1 LKEQQ
6 RQILHDLNAAY
17 TEVDRA
23 LETMKT
29 NFNARVA
36 AFDELQP
43 KRKRVEE
50 GQDQV
55 FFLLDAQSRTA
66 TAESAVHRAVAD
78 YNQALLNYTYVSGD
92 LLAQYNIRLTEGPWD
107 DYAYDNAHEKAQRQ
121 KNRPLSG
128 GLRDLPAVSK
138 GAHLQR

>member
-1 LKEQQ
+1 
-6 RQILHDLNAAY
+6 
-17 TEVDRA
+17 
-23 LETMKT
+23 MKT
-29 NFNARVA
+29 NFNARIA
-36 AFDELQP
+36 AFDELEP

-92 LLAQYNIRLTEGPWD
+92 LLSQYNIRLTEGPWD
-107 DYAYDNAHEKAQRQ
+107 SYSNDRAYEKAQRQ
-121 KNRPLSG
+121 KNQPAPNSLK
-128 GLRDLPAVSK
+128 DLPPVSA
-138 GAHLQR
+138 GAHLQ